1 MQRLFR
7 RFSMFLQVAFT
18 AREASFI
25 FFPNLVR
32 DLTPSKTQRAH
43 SRITRC
49 WNRAENAPDAAVS
62 RKKKNNKKIK
72 DLKLSLNKQSE
83 VLKKI
88 PTAELGDAV
97 FYSQT
102 CPAGCRSVIEF
113 SCVTAS
119 TCIRPLDLDSG
130 TSRCFPQLG
139 ASVYKMENQ
148 SPHQPNLK
156 TGRSRSHL
164 AGWSALFLDV

>member
-1 MQRLFR
+1 
-7 RFSMFLQVAFT
+7 MFLQVAFT

-25 FFPNLVR
+25 FFPTLSESSLLLKLSA
-32 DLTPSKTQRAH
+32 LTPESLGGGTALRAH
-43 SRITRC
+43 RMLPS
-49 WNRAENAPDAAVS
+49 PG
-62 RKKKNNKKIK
+62 KKKKKK

-102 CPAGCRSVIEF
+102 CPAGCRSVLEF

-164 AGWSALFLDV
+164 AGRSALFLDV

>member
-1 MQRLFR
+1 
-7 RFSMFLQVAFT
+7 MFLRVAFT

-25 FFPNLVR
+25 FFLTLSESSLLLKLSA
-32 DLTPSKTQRAH
+32 LTPELLGGGTALRAH
-43 SRITRC
+43 RMLPSP
-49 WNRAENAPDAAVS
+49 E
-62 RKKKNNKKIK
+62 KKK

-156 TGRSRSHL
+156 TGRSRSHSRPV
-164 AGWSALFLDV
+164 GSFP